1 MSRNTIVPRSKLLD
15 RVEALLKVTP
25 LVVSGGIYTAVAIL
39 IVVIT
44 IDSGVRNIFSLMF
57 PALVCLVF
65 PTSLVGFRLILWALG
80 ELEEGRGD
88 VPIVVEK
95 SEKVPVY
102 INNEHKYD
110 L

>member
-15 RVEALLKVTP
+15 RVEALLKVAP
-25 LVVSGGIYTAVAIL
+25 LVVSGGIYTAVVIL
-39 IVVIT
+39 VVVIT

-65 PTSLVGFRLILWALG
+65 PSSLVGFRLIIWALG

-88 VPIVVEK
+88 VPVKVEK
-95 SEKVPVY
+95 AQNCKVY
-102 INNEHKYD
+102 INDEHKYN